1 MEPCDHAPLDIREN
15 RVSEGAFLMLSDSVN
30 AYGVQ
35 ETNEVFFDRRR
46 PLSFLNT
53 GVCISKKGDIRNED
67 D

>member
-1 MEPCDHAPLDIREN
+1 
-15 RVSEGAFLMLSDSVN
+15 MLSDSVN